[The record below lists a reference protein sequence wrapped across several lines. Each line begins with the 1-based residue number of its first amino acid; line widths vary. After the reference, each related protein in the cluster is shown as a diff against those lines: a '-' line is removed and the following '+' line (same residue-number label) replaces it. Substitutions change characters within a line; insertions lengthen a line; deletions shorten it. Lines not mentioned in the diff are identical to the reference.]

1 MPKCYLSYR
10 ANPWGFVEKTFNMIT
25 FYDPKNE
32 KIFEDSK
39 EIRADF
45 DMIMKKIIKH
55 VRDKLEIQ
63 RKNWTL
69 NQYDKYPWTA
79 DSPNLLKA
87 VTKDLKEQ
95 ATILAGI
102 QKKFGKPGRYIR
114 YEIENEFAIE
124 FFKVKYKRKNHH

>member
-1 MPKCYLSYR
+1 MLKCLLFCR
-10 ANPWGFVEKTFNMIT
+10 ANPWGFVEKTFNMMS

-45 DMIMKKIIKH
+45 GMIMKSIIKH
-55 VRDKLEIQ
+55 VRDNLEIQ

-69 NQYDKYPWTA
+69 DQYDKYPWSA

-87 VTKDLKEQ
+87 VK
-95 ATILAGI
+95 I
-102 QKKFGKPGRYIR
+102 
-114 YEIENEFAIE
+114 
-124 FFKVKYKRKNHH
+124 

>member
-1 MPKCYLSYR
+1 M
-10 ANPWGFVEKTFNMIT
+10 MT

-45 DMIMKKIIKH
+45 GMIMKDIIKH
-55 VRDKLEIQ
+55 VRDNLEIQ

-69 NQYDKYPWTA
+69 DQYYKYSWSA

-87 VTKDLKEQ
+87 VNKDLKEQ

-102 QKKFGKPGRYIR
+102 QKKFGQPGRDIR
-114 YEIENEFAIE
+114 YEIENAFAKE
-124 FFKVKYKRKNHH
+124 FFKVKYKYKSYY

>member
-1 MPKCYLSYR
+1 MLKCSLFCR
-10 ANPWGFVEKTFNMIT
+10 ANPWGFVEKTFNMMS

-45 DMIMKKIIKH
+45 GMIMKSIIKH
-55 VRDKLEIQ
+55 VRDNLEIQ

-69 NQYDKYPWTA
+69 DQYDKYPWSA
-79 DSPNLLKA
+79 DSPNMLKA
-87 VTKDLKEQ
+87 VAKDLKEQ

-102 QKKFGKPGRYIR
+102 QKKFGQPGRDIR
-114 YEIENEFAIE
+114 YEIENEFATE
-124 FFKVKYKRKNHH
+124 FFKVKYKSYH